1 MLDQSQVQ
9 KIAHLARLEI
19 TPEEES
25 QFASQLSSILDYF
38 DQLNEL
44 PTEGV
49 EPTTTA
55 IELSNIVRGDR
66 QISWDGDNAATTRQA
81 LLDNAPEPEGDFF
94 RVPRIMGGDDA

>member
-19 TPEEES
+19 TPEEEV
-25 QFASQLSSILDYF
+25 QFAQQLSSILDYF
-38 DQLNEL
+38 EQLNEL

-49 EPTTTA
+49 PPTTRA
-55 IELSNIVRGDR
+55 IEVSNIVREDSQDVWGDR
-66 QISWDGDNAATTRQA
+66 QG

-94 RVPRIMGGDDA
+94 RVPQIMNTDED